1 MFEKFASLILS
12 ALAIFA
18 IALYVPGFEVE
29 SFITALIVAFVLGIV
44 NAVIKPILLILT
56 LPITLLTFGLFSF
69 VVNAALIWGVAYFV
83 PGFTITGF
91 LPALIGAVALW
102 LINTLLGIVVFPVKG
117 R

>member
-1 MFEKFASLILS
+1 MFEKLANLIFS

-18 IALYVPGFEVE
+18 ISQYLPGFT
-29 SFITALIVAFVLGIV
+29 IDTYLTAAIVAFALGVV
-44 NAVIKPILLILT
+44 NVFIKPILTIVT
-56 LPITLLTFGLFSF
+56 LPITILTLGLFSF

-102 LINTLLGIVVFPVKG
+102 LINTLLGIVIFPVKG